1 MPLDANV
8 DANCDAARQR
18 RPLRMPKVLLLI
30 VAVGSGGSGG
40 RGSTAGTG
48 GTLRVP
54 VFGSRHL
61 Q

>member
-1 MPLDANV
+1 
-8 DANCDAARQR
+8 
-18 RPLRMPKVLLLI
+18 MPKVLLLI
-30 VAVGSGGSGG
+30 VAVGSGG

>member
-1 MPLDANV
+1 
-8 DANCDAARQR
+8 
-18 RPLRMPKVLLLI
+18 MPKVLLLI